1 MAKNVPN
8 MSKIP
13 SQKASIQIG
22 DRLIYHETTRFES
35 NYSKYNLIT
44 LKIVD

>member
-8 MSKIP
+8 MTNIP
-13 SQKASIQIG
+13 SQKASIQG